1 MTNLI
6 TWCLAGALA
15 ASLAWNFRD
24 LTRSAESPAACAP
37 TSCAQAGCRDAL
49 AGLDL
54 TPEQRQALT
63 KSDSNACNVSV
74 SLDEQAMQRS
84 NELFGLLSR
93 PDLDQ
98 AKAYALADEV
108 SSLRARSL
116 RNCVDSILEV
126 RRHLKPDQVE
136 TLLENCGHPA
146 PH

>member
-24 LTRSAESPAACAP
+24 LARAEKAPASV
-37 TSCAQAGCRDAL
+37 SCTQTGCKDAL
-49 AGLDL
+49 AGLEL

-63 KSDSNACNVSV
+63 KSDSSACRQSQT
-74 SLDEQAMQRS
+74 LDEQAMQRS
-84 NELFGLLSR
+84 DELFGLLSR
-93 PDLDQ
+93 PELDQ
-98 AKAYALADEV
+98 AKVYALADEV

-136 TLLENCGHPA
+136 KLLENCGHA
-146 PH
+146 SAH